1 MRGWRF
7 AAVQC
12 SFQRRTGC
20 LLSRKYPCKVRGG
33 GLFFLLRR
41 WAPVEGSRGRTEK
54 RRCRAATVGRTFEQ
68 RRLFGCGRSGAAAR
82 RFFTVFCLPSPHS
95 AARCV
100 FSLPLP
106 HVRRRKCA
114 HNGEVRGGEVRGGV
128 LCFTVS
134 RPVRRGS
141 VPLLCPPASPLR
153 AGSGGKP
160 SNVTKKQNIPQ
171 RGLQITG
178 FLLYYPKKQ
187 IFNSAQRCRQ
197 GWNFGEVQLR
207 L

>member
-7 AAVQC
+7 AAAVQC

-20 LLSRKYPCKVRGG
+20 LLSRKYPCRVLGG
-33 GLFFLLRR
+33 GLYFLLRR
-41 WAPVEGSRGRTEK
+41 SAPVEGSRGRTEK
-54 RRCRAATVGRTFEQ
+54 PRCRAGQSVDPLSRDGFSVAGGRLPRCSVLYFVLPPPLRAVG
-68 RRLFGCGRSGAAAR
+68 C
-82 RFFTVFCLPSPHS
+82 
-95 AARCV
+95 
-100 FSLPLP
+100 
-106 HVRRRKCA
+106 
-114 HNGEVRGGEVRGGV
+114 GGV

-141 VPLLCPPASPLR
+141 VPLLCPLTSSLR

>member
-1 MRGWRF
+1 MREVGK
-7 AAVQC
+7 
-12 SFQRRTGC
+12 G
-20 LLSRKYPCKVRGG
+20 RKSADVGQ
-33 GLFFLLRR
+33 
-41 WAPVEGSRGRTEK
+41 GSRSR
-54 RRCRAATVGRTFEQ
+54 FEQ
-68 RRLFGCGRSGAAAR
+68 RRFFGCGRSGSAVLCTLFCSAPSRSAGCCALL
-82 RFFTVFCLPSPHS
+82 RFAPPHS
-95 AARCV
+95 AGCSV
-100 FSLPLP
+100 LYFVLPP
-106 HVRRRKCA
+106 TF
-114 HNGEVRGGEVRGGV
+114 GGV

-141 VPLLCPPASPLR
+141 VPLLCPHLLVAG
-153 AGSGGKP
+153 GSGGKP

>member
-1 MRGWRF
+1 MREG
-7 AAVQC
+7 
-12 SFQRRTGC
+12 GC
-20 LLSRKYPCKVRGG
+20 RGSLYFILFCPLTTFG
-33 GLFFLLRR
+33 GVLCFFF
-41 WAPVEGSRGRTEK
+41 S
-54 RRCRAATVGRTFEQ
+54 
-68 RRLFGCGRSGAAAR
+68 
-82 RFFTVFCLPSPHS
+82 LPSPHS
-95 AARCV
+95 AAKMCAQWRSEGRVHRRAVLYCV
-100 FSLPLP
+100 LPPLTTFS
-106 HVRRRKCA
+106 
-114 HNGEVRGGEVRGGV
+114 GV

-141 VPLLCPPASPLR
+141 VPLLCPPTSPLR